1 MSESNGGRRA
11 GGAENFF
18 MTAGDVRSHY
28 GIDLIT
34 AETLRNGLIEAT
46 RHMYGT
52 LLRSSFSAIIRD
64 GMDFGVCVH
73 VVHDDGSTDMVGVT
87 EGCTQ
92 FAFTHQHLV
101 NMVLDEYGLE
111 NIGPGDTVVTNDPYR
126 SGIHFG
132 DLNMVRVIF
141 DEEGKPAFV
150 VSNGAH
156 VFDIG
161 GSVPGGFNHQATTLY
176 EEGLRVPP
184 MLITAGD
191 VIVRPVINLLV
202 ENTRSPFHM
211 VGDVKAMLGTLKA
224 GETRVQQMIDRYG
237 AGSVRAAANYALD
250 LAERRMRMQLQALP
264 DGDYDAEGFLDDDGI
279 VLEPVRVN
287 VTVRVRG
294 ASAEIDFS
302 GTDRQTLGSISTCW
316 EDTARCLIGP
326 KMFLDPRHPWN
337 AGATRPFDVV
347 VPAGSVMLAL
357 PPSSQSAHTELGAAL
372 SSLMLQALSKALPE
386 RAVAPDAGVTG
397 SIIVHGTDQRPGRE
411 GIPFGTAYLCGEA
424 WGGTQV
430 SDGISYCFAPLYNV
444 RAIVTEYAEKEAPV
458 IVWEFGLVQ
467 DSAGAGKFRGGF
479 SPGLTLEVLGDT
491 YVTTLLD
498 RVRAPSEAAAGGTS
512 GMTTYGMLVHKD
524 ESGSPVSWN
533 GILPVDRTESLYGIY
548 DDQGRPDPMNGTFGQ
563 GARYETCHIAGL
575 QFPPGTVM
583 RWIVASPGGYGDP
596 LDRAPEMVLADVVNE
611 RISARQ
617 ALESYGVALAGAG
630 RVDKAATEERRAGLR
645 RDRAAGKW
653 QPPLSFFRGWPV
665 TTEDYTRLVEAGS
678 DAIVDEVA
686 L

>member
-1 MSESNGGRRA
+1 MSTDTSQATEAN
-11 GGAENFF
+11 EFF
-18 MTAGDVRSHY
+18 LTAKDVEDKY
-28 GIDLIT
+28 GVDLIT

-52 LLRSSFSAIIRD
+52 LLRSSFSSIIRD

-73 VVHDDGSTDMVGVT
+73 VVNDDGSTDMVGVT

-92 FAFTHQHLV
+92 FAFTHQQLV

-111 NIGPGDTVVTNDPYR
+111 NLGPGDTVVTNDPYR

-141 DEEGKPAFV
+141 DEDGKPAFI

-184 MLITAGD
+184 MLITSGET
-191 VIVRPVINLLV
+191 IVRPVINLLV

-211 VGDVKAMLGTLKA
+211 VGDVKAMLGTLRA
-224 GETRVQQMIDRYG
+224 GETRVQELIDRYG
-237 AGSVRAAANYALD
+237 AKSVRAAAHYALD
-250 LAERRMRMQLQALP
+250 LAERRMRKQLLDLE
-264 DGDYDAEGFLDDDGI
+264 DGDYTAEEYLDDDG
-279 VLEPVRVN
+279 VVFEPVKVA

-302 GTDRQTLGSISTCW
+302 GTDPQTLGSISTCW

-337 AGATRPFDVV
+337 AGATRPFDVLA
-347 VPAGSVMLAL
+347 PAGSVMLAL
-357 PPSSQSAHTELGAAL
+357 PPSSQSAHTELGARLA
-372 SSLMLQALSKALPE
+372 SLMLQALSKAMPE

-424 WGGTQV
+424 WGGSQV
-430 SDGISYCFAPLYNV
+430 ADGISYCFAPLYNV
-444 RAIVTEYAEKEAPV
+444 RAIVTEYAEKESPV

-467 DSAGAGKFRGGF
+467 DAAGAGKFRGGF

-491 YVTTLLD
+491 FVTSLLD
-498 RVRAPSEAAAGGTS
+498 RVRVPAPAANGGTS
-512 GMTTYGMLVHKD
+512 GMTTYGLLVDKD
-524 ESGSPVSWN
+524 ERGSPVSWN
-533 GILPVDRTESLYGIY
+533 GILPVDRTEALYGIF
-548 DDQGRPDPMNGTFGQ
+548 DAEGRPDPENGTFGE
-563 GARYETCHIAGL
+563 GARYESCHVAGL
-575 QFPPGTVM
+575 QVPPGSVL
-583 RWIVASPGGYGDP
+583 RFIVASPGGFGDP
-596 LDRAPEMVLADVVNE
+596 LDRDPASVLADVANE
-611 RISARQ
+611 RVSRRQ
-617 ALESYGVALAGAG
+617 AEESYGVVLDAEGGA
-630 RVDKAATEERRAGLR
+630 VDDAETEKLRAKRRKEEEDGSWTAPISVFK
-645 RDRAAGKW
+645 D
-653 QPPLSFFRGWPV
+653 WPV
-665 TTEDYTRLVEAGS
+665 TSEEYERLVAG
-678 DAIVDEVA
+678 AQAGQAGKEVVA
-686 L
+686 